1 MIMKT
6 SLTISA
12 LLIACSVC
20 MAQQK
25 TPVLLEKEG
34 WVSDTLRTGLVWHN
48 YTGVDSITNNP
59 QVINVLELDL
69 DQPDLRLSYEYYPDK
84 EVLSEVARDT
94 KAIAGTNASFGPPHT
109 FIRID
114 GDTWCQIEVE
124 STHRDWWKHEA
135 AVLYDGVNNL
145 RFLNFDGKPAE
156 AVEAYRNCTEPN
168 ILSGTPILIDNYEM
182 PQWYLEQVK
191 GYKAKTTTLGKL
203 HPRTAI
209 ALTEDRH
216 LLLVTV
222 DGRWLGKATGM
233 TCEELRQFLSRYFH
247 PQYAMNMDG
256 GGSSS
261 MFVKG
266 RGDED
271 TGIVSYPCEK
281 TGETGEGFEFDH
293 SHERKLPTFF
303 IIKEVKVKKSKKK

>member
-1 MIMKT
+1 MKIQL
-6 SLTISA
+6 SLSA
-12 LLIACSVC
+12 LLLAATVC

-25 TPVLLEKEG
+25 APVLLDKDG

-48 YTGVDSITNNP
+48 FTGVDGISNDP

-69 DQPDLRLSYEYYPDK
+69 DQPGLKLSYEYYPDK
-84 EVLSEVARDT
+84 VVLSEAARDT
-94 KAIAGTNASFGPPHT
+94 KALAATNASFGPPHS

-114 GDTWCQIEVE
+114 GETWCDIEIE
-124 STHRDWWKHEA
+124 NTHRDWWKHEA

-156 AVEAYRNCTEPN
+156 AVEAYRSCTEPN
-168 ILSGTPILIDNYEM
+168 ILSGTPILIDNYGQPEWLL
-182 PQWYLEQVK
+182 QDVK
-191 GYKAKTTTLGKL
+191 GYKAKASTLRQR

-222 DGRWLGKATGM
+222 DGRWLGKASGM
-233 TCEELRQFLSRYFH
+233 TCDELRSFLDRYFH

-261 MFVKG
+261 MFVKN

-303 IIKEVKVKKSKKK
+303 VIKEVKVKKPKKK

>member
-1 MIMKT
+1 MKVQVT
-6 SLTISA
+6 VLSL
-12 LLIACSVC
+12 LLTAAVC

-25 TPVLLEKEG
+25 APVLLDKDG

-48 YTGVDSITNNP
+48 FTGTDGISGDP
-59 QVINVLELDL
+59 QVINVLEYDL
-69 DQPDLRLSYEYYPDK
+69 DQPGLKLSFEYYPDK

-109 FIRID
+109 FIRIE
-114 GDTWCQIEVE
+114 GETWCDIEIE

-135 AVLYDGVNNL
+135 AVLYDGVNNV
-145 RFLNFDGKPAE
+145 RFLNFDGKPEE
-156 AVEAYRNCTEPN
+156 AVEAYRSCTEPN
-168 ILSGTPILIDNYEM
+168 ILSGTPILIDNYAQPEWFL
-182 PQWYLEQVK
+182 QAVK
-191 GYKAKTTTLGKL
+191 GYKAKTSTLQQR

-222 DGRWLGKATGM
+222 DGRWLGKASGM
-233 TCEELRQFLSRYFH
+233 TCEELRHFLAQYFN

-266 RGDED
+266 RGDEE

-293 SHERKLPTFF
+293 SHQRKLPTFF
-303 IIKEVKVKKSKKK
+303 VIKEVKVKKAKKK

>member
-1 MIMKT
+1 MKT
-6 SLTISA
+6 VSTLFA
-12 LLIACSVC
+12 LLLGCTVC
-20 MAQQK
+20 LAQTK
-25 TPVLLEKEG
+25 APVLLEKEG
-34 WVSDTLRTGLVWHN
+34 WKSDTLRTGLVWHN
-48 YTGVDSITNNP
+48 FTGMDAISGDP
-59 QVINVLELDL
+59 QIVNVLELDL
-69 DQPDLRLSYEYYPDK
+69 DQSGLKLSFEYYPDK

-94 KAIAGTNASFGPPHT
+94 KAIAATNASFGAPHT
-109 FIRID
+109 FIRIK
-114 GDTWCQIEVE
+114 GETWCNIEIE
-124 STHRDWWKHEA
+124 PGNRDWWKHEG
-135 AVLYDGVNNL
+135 AVLFDGDNNVS
-145 RFLNFDGKPAE
+145 FLNFDGKPAE
-156 AVEAYRNCTEPN
+156 AVEAYRSRPEAN
-168 ILSGTPILIDNYEM
+168 ILSGTPILIDNYQM

-191 GYKAKTTTLGKL
+191 GYKAKTSTIQQR

-222 DGRWLGKATGM
+222 DGRWLGRAAGM
-233 TCEELRQFLSRYFH
+233 SCEEIRQFLAKYFN

-261 MFVKG
+261 MFVRG
-266 RGDED
+266 RGDEA

-303 IIKEVKVKKSKKK
+303 VIKEVKAKKLKKK

>member
-1 MIMKT
+1 MKIQVT
-6 SLTISA
+6 FGA
-12 LLIACSVC
+12 LLLTVAVC
-20 MAQQK
+20 LAQQK
-25 TPVLLEKEG
+25 APVLLDKDG

-48 YTGVDSITNNP
+48 FTGTDGISGDP
-59 QVINVLELDL
+59 QVINVLEYDL
-69 DQPDLRLSYEYYPDK
+69 DQPGLKLSFEYYPDK

-109 FIRID
+109 FIRIE
-114 GDTWCQIEVE
+114 GETWCDIEIE

-135 AVLYDGVNNL
+135 AVLYDGVNNV
-145 RFLNFDGKPAE
+145 RFLSFDGKPEE
-156 AVEAYRNCTEPN
+156 AVEAYRSCTEPN
-168 ILSGTPILIDNYEM
+168 ILSGTPILIDNYAQPEWFL
-182 PQWYLEQVK
+182 QDVK
-191 GYKAKTTTLGKL
+191 GYKAKASTLQQR

-222 DGRWLGKATGM
+222 DGRWLGKASGM
-233 TCEELRQFLSRYFH
+233 TCEELRHFLAQYFN

-266 RGDED
+266 RGDEE

-293 SHERKLPTFF
+293 SHQRKLPTFF
-303 IIKEVKVKKSKKK
+303 VIKEVKVKKAKKK

>member
-1 MIMKT
+1 MKIQ
-6 SLTISA
+6 LTFSA
-12 LLIACSVC
+12 ILLTWAVGL
-20 MAQQK
+20 AQTK
-25 TPVLLEKEG
+25 APVLQDKDG

-48 YTGVDSITNNP
+48 FTGIDGFSGEP
-59 QVINVLELDL
+59 QVINVLEFDL
-69 DQPDLRLSYEYYPDK
+69 DQPGLRLSYEYYPDK

-114 GDTWCQIEVE
+114 GETWCDIEIE
-124 STHRDWWKHEA
+124 HTHRDWWKHEA
-135 AVLYDGVNNL
+135 AVLFDGVNNV

-168 ILSGTPILIDNYEM
+168 ILSGTPILIDNYQLPEWFL
-182 PQWYLEQVK
+182 QSVK
-191 GYKAKTTTLGKL
+191 GYKAKTSTIRQR

-233 TCEELRQFLSRYFH
+233 TCDELRRFLVKYFN

-293 SHERKLPTFF
+293 THERKLPTFF
-303 IIKEVKVKKSKKK
+303 IVKQVKVKKGKR

>member
-1 MIMKT
+1 MRIQ
-6 SLTISA
+6 LALSA
-12 LLIACSVC
+12 ILLGSAVC

-25 TPVLLEKEG
+25 SPVLLEKDG

-48 YTGVDSITNNP
+48 FTGMDSISADP
-59 QVINVLELDL
+59 QIVNVLEFDL
-69 DQPDLRLSYEYYPDK
+69 DQPGLKLSYEYYPDK

-94 KAIAGTNASFGPPHT
+94 KAIAGTNASFGAPHT
-109 FIRID
+109 FIRVD
-114 GDTWCQIEVE
+114 GDTWCNIEIE
-124 STHRDWWKHEA
+124 PGNRDWWKHEA
-135 AVLYDGVNNL
+135 AVLFDGVNNL
-145 RFLNFDGKPAE
+145 SFLNFDGKPAE
-156 AVEAYRNCTEPN
+156 AVEAYRDRPEPN
-168 ILSGTPILIDNYEM
+168 ILSGTPILIDNYQL

-191 GYKAKTTTLGKL
+191 GYKAKTSTIQLR

-209 ALTEDRH
+209 ALTGDRH

-222 DGRWLGKATGM
+222 DGRWLGKASGM
-233 TCEELRQFLSRYFH
+233 TCEELRQFLVKYFN

-266 RGDED
+266 RGDEE

-293 SHERKLPTFF
+293 SHQRKLPTFF
-303 IIKEVKVKKSKKK
+303 VIKEVKVKKPRK

>member
-1 MIMKT
+1 MKIQL
-6 SLTISA
+6 SLSA
-12 LLIACSVC
+12 LLLAATVC

-25 TPVLLEKEG
+25 APVLLDKDG

-48 YTGVDSITNNP
+48 FTGVDGISGDP
-59 QVINVLELDL
+59 QVINVLEYDL
-69 DQPDLRLSYEYYPDK
+69 DQPGLKLSFEYYPDK

-109 FIRID
+109 FIRIE
-114 GDTWCQIEVE
+114 GETWCDIEIE
-124 STHRDWWKHEA
+124 NTHRDWWKHEA
-135 AVLYDGVNNL
+135 AVLYDGVNNV
-145 RFLNFDGKPAE
+145 RFLSFDGKPEE
-156 AVEAYRNCTEPN
+156 AVEAYRSCTEPN
-168 ILSGTPILIDNYEM
+168 ILSGTPILIDNYAQPEWFL
-182 PQWYLEQVK
+182 QAVK
-191 GYKAKTTTLGKL
+191 GYKAKTSTLQKR

-222 DGRWLGKATGM
+222 DGRWLGKASGM
-233 TCEELRQFLSRYFH
+233 TCEELRHFLAQYFN

-266 RGDED
+266 RGDEE

-293 SHERKLPTFF
+293 SHQRKLPTFF
-303 IIKEVKVKKSKKK
+303 VIKEVKVKKAKKK

>member
-1 MIMKT
+1 M
-6 SLTISA
+6 
-12 LLIACSVC
+12 LLGCTVC
-20 MAQQK
+20 MAQTKQ
-25 TPVLLEKEG
+25 PVLLEKEG

-48 YTGVDSITNNP
+48 YTGVDSISAAP
-59 QVINVLELDL
+59 QIVNVLEFDL
-69 DQPDLRLSYEYYPDK
+69 DEPSLRLAYSYYPDK

-94 KAIAGTNASFGPPHT
+94 KAVAATNASFGAPHT

-114 GDTWCQIEVE
+114 GETWCDIEVDE
-124 STHRDWWKHEA
+124 GSRDWWKHEA
-135 AVLYDGVNNL
+135 AVWYDGKSEL
-145 RFLNFDGKPAE
+145 GFYNFDGEPEK
-156 AVEAYRNCTEPN
+156 AVEAYRKDTHPN
-168 ILSGTPILIDNYEM
+168 LLSGTPILIDDYRLPE
-182 PQWYLEQVK
+182 WDVAHGK
-191 GYKAKTTTLGKL
+191 GYGAKRSTIQKR

-209 ALTEDRH
+209 ALTADRH

-222 DGRWLGKATGM
+222 DGRWAGKASGM
-233 TCEELRQFLSRYFH
+233 SCNELRLFLVRYFN

-261 MFVKG
+261 MFVRG

-293 SHERKLPTFF
+293 THERKLPTFF
-303 IIKEVKVKKSKKK
+303 IVKQVKVKKGKR

>member
-1 MIMKT
+1 MRIK
-6 SLTISA
+6 LAFSA
-12 LLIACSVC
+12 LILGSAVC
-20 MAQQK
+20 FAQQK
-25 TPVLLEKEG
+25 APVLLEKEG

-48 YTGVDSITNNP
+48 FTGNDCISAAP
-59 QVINVLELDL
+59 QIVNVLEFDL
-69 DQPDLRLSYEYYPDK
+69 DQPGLKLSYEYYPDK

-94 KAIAGTNASFGPPHT
+94 KAIAGTNASFGAPHT

-114 GDTWCQIEVE
+114 GDTWCDIEIDQSSRE
-124 STHRDWWKHEA
+124 WWKHEA
-135 AVLYDGVNNL
+135 AVWYDGQGVL
-145 RFLNFDGKPAE
+145 GFYNFDGKPAE
-156 AVEAYRNCTEPN
+156 AVAAYRADTHPN
-168 ILSGTPILIDNYEM
+168 LLSGTPILIDDYSLPE
-182 PQWYLEQVK
+182 WDVAHGK
-191 GYKAKTTTLGKL
+191 GYGPKRSTIQSR

-222 DGRWLGKATGM
+222 DGRWLGKASGM
-233 TCEELRQFLSRYFH
+233 SCEELRQFLVKYFN

-261 MFVKG
+261 MFVKD

-293 SHERKLPTFF
+293 SHQRKLPTFF
-303 IIKEVKVKKSKKK
+303 VIKQVKEKKSRKK